1 MVTVKKWGSS
11 MAVIIPREILRN
23 QNIREG
29 DEVAINVIKKGNL
42 RDIFG
47 TLKTKLTGQQLKD
60 MARKDW
66 ESSSD
71 RKFLLRYLCAS

>member
-1 MVTVKKWGSS
+1 MNMVTVKKWGSS

-29 DEVAINVIKKGNL
+29 DDVAINIFKKGDL
-42 RDIFG
+42 SDIFG

-60 MARKDW
+60 MARKGW
-66 ESSSD
+66 ESASD
-71 RKFLLRYLCAS
+71 RKFRREHT

>member
-11 MAVIIPREILRN
+11 IAVIIPKEIAKN
-23 QNIREG
+23 QGIKEG
-29 DEVAINVIKKGNL
+29 DEVAINIFKKGNL
-42 RDIFG
+42 GDIFG

-66 ESSSD
+66 ESASD
-71 RKFLLRYLCAS
+71 RKFRREHT

>member
-1 MVTVKKWGSS
+1 MNMVTVKKWGSS

-29 DEVAINVIKKGNL
+29 DDVAINIFKKGDL
-42 RDIFG
+42 SDIFG
-47 TLKTKLTGQQLKD
+47 TLKAKLTGQQLKD

-66 ESSSD
+66 ESASD
-71 RKFLLRYLCAS
+71 RKFRREHA